1 MTSRKYCVI
10 IPCVTQRKDTHVL
23 KIYFMEEVINVYFY
37 GKERDSGT

>member
-1 MTSRKYCVI
+1 MRYTKKGH
-10 IPCVTQRKDTHVL
+10 PVL